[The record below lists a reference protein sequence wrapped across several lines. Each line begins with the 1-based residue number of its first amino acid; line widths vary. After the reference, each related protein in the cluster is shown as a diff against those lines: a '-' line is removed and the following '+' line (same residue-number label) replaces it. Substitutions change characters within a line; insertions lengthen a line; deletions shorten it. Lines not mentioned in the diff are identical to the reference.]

1 MIDNLYTVYPSSPLL
16 SKYIYCYY
24 IIENTDTNF
33 RSLHYSFPHTFNAVS
48 IYSGGNYFIEKQQI
62 KIIGSAESSSPFTIL
77 QGKCQK
83 PLLVDLEGSFSR
95 ITILF
100 KSLGINNFINSPLG
114 EIMGSEPSL
123 FTQWNS
129 DSYNQLLQFLFT
141 GNNISSRISE
151 LEVFLCLNIKL
162 SDLTLLRK
170 SIQYLSDFIEGK
182 SIEEIA
188 GTIQIPLRTFNRLF
202 KLHLGVSP
210 IMYRQIARFRHSL
223 ENKLFNEQFK
233 KLTEIGY
240 NSNFYDQSYFNK
252 LYKQLSGSNPKTFF
266 KVVEQVGDSKLVFQL
281 IKEQT
286 G

>member
-16 SKYIYCYY
+16 AKYIYCYY
-24 IIENTDTNF
+24 IIENTNTDF
-33 RSLHYSFPHTFNAVS
+33 KSLHYSFPHTFNAIS
-48 IYSGGNYFIEKQQI
+48 IYNRENYSIGKQ
-62 KIIGSAESSSPFTIL
+62 KISVIGSAESSSFSIL
-77 QGKCQK
+77 QGKCQN

-100 KSLGINNFINSPLG
+100 KSLGLNNFIKVPLSR
-114 EIMGSEPSL
+114 IMGKEPSL

-129 DSYNQLLQFLFT
+129 TEYNQLLKHLFT
-141 GNNISSRISE
+141 SDNIGTRIDA
-151 LEVFLCLNIKL
+151 LENFLYSNIKL
-162 SDLTLLRK
+162 LDLSLLSK
-170 SIQYLSDFIEGK
+170 SIEYLSSFHEEK

-188 GTIQIPLRTFNRLF
+188 GIINVPLRTFNRLF
-202 KLHLGVSP
+202 KMHLGVSLVV
-210 IMYRQIARFRHSL
+210 YRQIARFRHSL
-223 ENKLFNEQFK
+223 ENKLFHEQFK

-266 KVVEQVGDSKLVFQL
+266 KVIEQVGDSELVFHY
-281 IKEQT
+281 IKNTT